1 MNYQRLFATIGVF
14 GLLVVAVATAQ
25 HQRIVLME
33 DFSSVTCVN
42 CPQAAEYVTK
52 IAKENPS
59 RIVTIQWHLDI
70 PGRNDPFYQQNKPHN
85 DARDAYYGKF
95 NALPQVF
102 VDGFGLGTGSTNEA
116 TIRSDVNSQLNEPSP
131 IALTLTHVNDGGTY
145 RVGVTANSNEGL
157 GDGYRLYV
165 AAVEGLV
172 ERPESYFSKS
182 QPYYKETAFHDL
194 FRTFVSPVE
203 GVTVKLNPKQS
214 QTFNYTYTLGDD
226 WDPTKMYIV
235 AWVQDEFT
243 NEVVQAGFSPRTG
256 ATLTVTEPNPMGGY
270 SLANIVPNPATENV
284 RVNFTLGNVESSTI
298 TLHDAYGKLVSETDL
313 GRVEEGE
320 HGVELA
326 TEELVPGLYTVTLHA
341 GEYRASR
348 KLIVV
353 K

>member
-1 MNYQRLFATIGVF
+1 MNFQRLLGTIGAF
-14 GLLVVAVATAQ
+14 SLIFTSIATAQ
-25 HQRIVLME
+25 HQRIVLIE

-42 CPQAAEYVTK
+42 CPQAAEIVTK
-52 IAKENPS
+52 IAKENPE

-85 DARDAYYGKF
+85 DTRAAYYGGF

-102 VDGFGLGTGSTNEA
+102 VDGLSSGATNEA
-116 TIRSDVNSQLNEPSP
+116 TVRGDVNSQLDEPSP
-131 IALTLTHVNDGGTY
+131 VALTLTHVNDGGTY
-145 RVGVTANSNEGL
+145 RVGVTANSTEGL
-157 GDGYRLYV
+157 GDGYKLYV
-165 AAVEGLV
+165 IAVEGLV

-203 GVTVKLNPKQS
+203 GVTLKLNPKQS

-243 NEVVQAGFSPRTG
+243 NEVVQAGFSLRTG
-256 ATLTVTEPNPMGGY
+256 ATSTVTEPNPMVGY
-270 SLANIVPNPATENV
+270 SLASIIPNPATEDV
-284 RVNFTLGNVESSTI
+284 RIQFTLGNVESSRI

-313 GRVEEGE
+313 GRLEVGE
-320 HGVELA
+320 HGIDLETA
-326 TEELVPGLYTVTLHA
+326 ELVPGLYTVTLHA
-341 GEYRASR
+341 GEYRASQ